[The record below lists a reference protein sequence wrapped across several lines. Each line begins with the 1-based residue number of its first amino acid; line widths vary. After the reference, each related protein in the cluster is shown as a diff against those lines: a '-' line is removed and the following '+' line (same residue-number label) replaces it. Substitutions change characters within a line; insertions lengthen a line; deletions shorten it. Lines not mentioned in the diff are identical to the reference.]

1 MLIWLNKTRPVYFPT
16 ISICKILLLTWSLEA
31 LFIALNVL
39 LQKSV
44 CIFHNKPVSD
54 ALCITSFWICLNLGC
69 AASGAKPSITDSEV
83 VKKAPTS
90 LNLSSANLR
99 SVIDL
104 DEQQSTT
111 TWTSIPRMKILQ
123 VYQYRTSEFVKH
135 LNRDWA
141 PCYIPWSI
149 SSNVVWC
156 MHACV
161 SIPQRMTDST
171 SGLLSI
177 E

>member
-1 MLIWLNKTRPVYFPT
+1 MI
-16 ISICKILLLTWSLEA
+16 IESIIYCTER
-31 LFIALNVL
+31 L

-44 CIFHNKPVSD
+44 WIFHNKPVSD

-111 TWTSIPRMKILQ
+111 TWTSIPKMKILQ
-123 VYQYRTSEFVKH
+123 VYQSE
-135 LNRDWA
+135 
-141 PCYIPWSI
+141 C
-149 SSNVVWC
+149 SNGG
-156 MHACV
+156 
-161 SIPQRMTDST
+161 QR
-171 SGLLSI
+171 
-177 E
+177 